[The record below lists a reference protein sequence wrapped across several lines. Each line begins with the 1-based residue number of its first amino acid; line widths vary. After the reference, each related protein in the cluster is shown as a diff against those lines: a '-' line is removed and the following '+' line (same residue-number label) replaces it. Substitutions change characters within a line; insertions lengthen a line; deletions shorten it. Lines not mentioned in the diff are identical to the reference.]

1 MKLLHSI
8 PDAAAPVYN
17 RGVASFRR
25 IFRSSEAAL
34 IVLAVGVGIVAGLL
48 MIVQHGLAHGIQSA
62 IYGLSG
68 ASLSAAPSIDTIR
81 LFALPIFGLLLG
93 FGTKAALKRWRTP
106 VDVVEANALHGG
118 AIPLRDTLIVCT
130 QTILSNGAGAS
141 VGLEAAYAQAGG
153 GLSSV
158 FGRLLRVRRADARIL
173 VGAGAGAAI
182 GAAFNAPLTGA
193 FYAFEIVIGAYTPA
207 AIAPVAAACL
217 SAALLVRL
225 AGIEAYVVALPGARA
240 ITTVDYLLYAAL
252 GLICAFIGIAVMRG
266 VTFLESLVRRS
277 FIAEAWRP
285 AVGGLLLIPLAMI
298 TPQVLSA
305 GHGALHLDL
314 GAEVALRFILMVL
327 VVKIAASTVSLGFGF
342 RGGLFF
348 ASLFIGSLVGQL
360 FAGVVARVP
369 IFPAVDP
376 SDAALIGMAAMAVA
390 IVGGPMTMSML
401 VLEVTHDFALTAVAI
416 TAALCAS
423 TFVRETFG
431 FSFSTWRLHTRG
443 ENIRSARDVGWVRA
457 LTVGKMMQR
466 AVETTPTTTPIVE
479 FRRRFPLGSTSKVV
493 LVDAT
498 GRYSGIV
505 ETAKAFD
512 AATDPDTEIGSI
524 ATLQDVALLAAQDVR
539 SAIRTF
545 DLSEADY
552 LAVVDDQREVL
563 GTLSE
568 RFVHRRYADEV
579 EKSQREMFG
588 E

>member
-1 MKLLHSI
+1 
-8 PDAAAPVYN
+8 VT
-17 RGVASFRR
+17 SFRR
-25 IFRSSEAAL
+25 VFRSSEAAL
-34 IVLAVGVGIVAGLL
+34 ILLAVLVGFAAGLL
-48 MIVQHGLAHGIQSA
+48 MIAQHAIAHGAQA
-62 IYGLSG
+62 LIYGLSG
-68 ASLSAAPSIDTIR
+68 ASLSAASSIQPAR
-81 LFALPIFGLLLG
+81 LLALPVAGLLLSVG
-93 FGTKAALKRWRTP
+93 SRAAIRRWRTP

-118 AIPLRDTLIVCT
+118 VIPVRDSLIVCA

-153 GLSSV
+153 GFASTIGKWL
-158 FGRLLRVRRADARIL
+158 RLRRADMRIL
-173 VGAGAGAAI
+173 VGAGAGAAV
-182 GAAFNAPLTGA
+182 GAAFGAPLTGA

-207 AIAPVAAACL
+207 AIAPVAAASL
-217 SAALLVRL
+217 SAVVLVRL
-225 AGIEAYVVALPGARA
+225 VGVEAYVIALPGAKA

-252 GLICAFIGIAVMRG
+252 GLICAFLGIAVMRG
-266 VTFLESLVRRS
+266 VTLLEGLLRRS
-277 FIAEAWRP
+277 EIPELWRP
-285 AVGGLLLIPLAMI
+285 AIGGLLLIPLAML
-298 TPQVLSA
+298 TPQTLSA
-305 GHGALHLDL
+305 GHGALHIDL
-314 GAEVALRFILMVL
+314 GAEVALRFILIVL
-327 VVKIAASTVSLGFGF
+327 LVKIAASTISLGFGF

-360 FAGVVARVP
+360 FAGAIGQFP
-369 IFPAVDP
+369 IFPRLDP

-401 VLEVTHDFALTAVAI
+401 VLEVTHDFALTGVAI

-443 ENIRSARDVGWVRA
+443 ESIRSARDVGWMRA

-466 AVETTPTTTPIVE
+466 GTETALSTTPVAE
-479 FRRRFPLGSTSKVV
+479 FRRRFPLGSTNKVV
-493 LVDAT
+493 LVDSSGLYA
-498 GRYSGIV
+498 GIV

-512 AATDPDTEIGSI
+512 AATDPGAEIG
-524 ATLQDVALLAAQDVR
+524 TLGVLQDVALAPAQDVR
-539 SAIRTF
+539 SAMRSF

-552 LAVVDDQREVL
+552 LAVLNDARAVL

-579 EKSQREMFG
+579 EKAQREMFG

>member
-1 MKLLHSI
+1 MRLSRPIALV
-8 PDAAAPVYN
+8 PAYN
-17 RGVASFRR
+17 RGVTSFRA

-34 IVLAVGVGIVAGLL
+34 IILAVLIGIGAGVL
-48 MIVQHGLAHGIQSA
+48 MIAQHAIAHGAQVLF
-62 IYGLSG
+62 YGLSG
-68 ASLSAAPSIDTIR
+68 ASLSAAPSIQPLR
-81 LFALPIFGLLLG
+81 LLTLPVAGLLLSAG
-93 FGTKAALKRWRTP
+93 SRAAIRRWRTP

-118 AIPLRDTLIVCT
+118 VIPLRDSIIVCA
-130 QTILSNGAGAS
+130 QTLLSNGAGAS

-153 GLSSV
+153 GLASTV
-158 FGRLLRVRRADARIL
+158 GRWLRLRRADMRIL

-182 GAAFNAPLTGA
+182 GAAFGAPLTGA

-217 SAALLVRL
+217 SAVLLVRL
-225 AGIEAYVVALPGARA
+225 VGIQAYVVALPGAKA
-240 ITTVDYLLYAAL
+240 ITTVDYLLYAGL
-252 GLICAFIGIAVMRG
+252 GLMCAFIGIGVMRG
-266 VTFLESLVRRS
+266 VTLLEGLVRRS
-277 FIAEAWRP
+277 RIPELWRP
-285 AVGGLLLIPLAMI
+285 AIGGLLLIPLAMI

-314 GAEVALRFILMVL
+314 GAEVALRFILLVL
-327 VVKIAASTVSLGFGF
+327 VVKIAASTISLGFGF

-360 FAGVVARVP
+360 FAGAIGR
-369 IFPAVDP
+369 FPVFPSLDP

-401 VLEVTHDFALTAVAI
+401 VLEVTHDFALTSIAI

-443 ENIRSARDVGWVRA
+443 ESIRSARDVGWVRA
-457 LTVGKMMQR
+457 LAVGKMMQR
-466 AVETTPTTTPIVE
+466 GVETALTTMAVAE
-479 FRRRFPLGSTSKVV
+479 FRRRFPLGSTNKVV
-493 LVDAT
+493 LVDLT
-498 GRYSGIV
+498 GRYSGII

-512 AATDPDTEIGSI
+512 SATHAGAEIG
-524 ATLQDVALLAAQDVR
+524 TLGILEHVALSPAQDVR
-539 SAIRTF
+539 SAMRTF

-552 LAVVDDQREVL
+552 LAVIDETGAVL

-579 EKSQREMFG
+579 EKAQREMFG